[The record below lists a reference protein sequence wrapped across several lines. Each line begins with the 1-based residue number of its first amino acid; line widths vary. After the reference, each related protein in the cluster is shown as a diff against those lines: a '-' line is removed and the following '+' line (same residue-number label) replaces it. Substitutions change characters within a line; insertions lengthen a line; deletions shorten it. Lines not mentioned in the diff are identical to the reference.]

1 MSGWI
6 KIHRSILNHWLYTE
20 KRKFSK
26 FEAWQDL
33 LLNVNFSDAKTIIKG
48 KLYDVKRGQSILSLD
63 SWSKRWNWD
72 KSSVRRFFNLLEKD
86 NMIIVKSDN
95 ITTHLTICKY
105 EDYQQKENANEMQTT
120 RRRNAN
126 EIQTTPIKE
135 EEEYKEEK
143 EVYIHPL
150 QKFISDNLPT
160 VSKLEIQLTN
170 EQCEKLIGEFNKDS
184 IKDILES
191 MENSKQLT
199 KKYKSVNLTVR
210 SWIKT
215 RQQNNPMFGKNETI
229 SSNQSKQQTTEEIL
243 NSVSSKL
250 AY

>member
-120 RRRNAN
+120 RTRNAN